1 MPILVINDRQGRQ
14 VYEVTEERVYLGRS
28 GENHVVIDDL
38 KSSRRH
44 CSIENTKSGYMLE
57 DLNSLNGTLVNGS
70 FVSKHRLKFG
80 DIVQIGEATILF
92 ESSEAKADLA
102 PALRKEQEFK
112 ARTEPA
118 IETMPEPAPGE
129 AAERASE
136 ENLKTRKIQMKS
148 PVELQQE
155 NKILRKML
163 EINRAL
169 SSELDVHSL
178 LEKIL
183 DSAIE
188 ITSAE
193 RGFLILLEGGE
204 MRFEVA
210 RGADKV
216 NIENPEVQISHH
228 ITSEVISSRHSVIS
242 ADAQMDGRFS
252 DSRSVRNLQLRSVLC
267 TPLAGREGLIGAIYI
282 DNAYEEAIFAQDDIA
297 LMEAFSSQAAITIEN
312 ARLLDE
318 NKKKH
323 EEIRES
329 YRRIEALNRELENKV
344 VRQTRELLSVKEE
357 LEESVSHLK
366 LKYRYDS
373 IIGRGAKMMEILK
386 LLDRITDVNV
396 PVLIEGE
403 SGTGKE
409 LIAKAIHFNGPRKD
423 RPFVS
428 ENCAAISETLLESE
442 LFGYM
447 KGAFT
452 GAEKNK
458 KGLFEVANGG
468 TLFLDEIGDMSSDM
482 QKKLL
487 RVLQEGEI
495 RPVGGKET
503 KKVDVRIL
511 SATNQR
517 LTDLIEKGRFR
528 EDLFY
533 RLNVVN
539 IIVPPLRDRRED
551 IPELI
556 TYFMTAIQAQTGRKI
571 DRITKEAIK
580 LLIEYAWPGNVR
592 ELENELKKMVALGG
606 PVLDVSALSANIIK
620 SGEPKSDAADLDGSS
635 LKEMVEKV
643 EKETIVKILQTTMW
657 NKTKA
662 ARLLG
667 LSRLGLRKKIE
678 RYGLDVT

>member
-1 MPILVINDRQGRQ
+1 MPILIINDRQGRQ
-14 VYEVTEERVYLGRS
+14 IYEIAEDRIYLGRS
-28 GENHVVIDDL
+28 GENHVIIDDL

-57 DLNSLNGTLVNGS
+57 DLNSLNGTIVNGS
-70 FVSKHRLKFG
+70 FVTKHRLKFG
-80 DIVQIGEATILF
+80 DVVQIGEATIAF
-92 ESSEAKADLA
+92 ESPDAKINLA
-102 PALRKEQEFK
+102 GPAEKTQQ
-112 ARTEPA
+112 AASMTEPA
-118 IETMPEPAPGE
+118 IETVPEE
-129 AAERASE
+129 KT
-136 ENLKTRKIQMKS
+136 KTRKLQMKT
-148 PVELQQE
+148 PAELQKE

-163 EINRAL
+163 EINKAL
-169 SSELDVHSL
+169 STELEIHSL
-178 LEKIL
+178 LAKIL

-188 ITSAE
+188 LTTAE

-210 RGADKV
+210 RKSDKTD
-216 NIENPEVQISHH
+216 IENPEVLISHH

-267 TPLAGREGLIGAIYI
+267 TPLSGREGLIGAIYI
-282 DNAYEEAIFAQDDIA
+282 DNPYEESIFAQDDIA
-297 LMEAFSSQAAITIEN
+297 LMEAFSSQAAITLEN
-312 ARLLDE
+312 ARLLED
-318 NKKKH
+318 NRKKH
-323 EEIRES
+323 EEIKES
-329 YRRIEALNRELENKV
+329 YKQIESLNKELENKV
-344 VRQTRELLSVKEE
+344 VRQTRELMSVKEE

-366 LKYRYDS
+366 LKYRYDN
-373 IIGRGAKMMEILK
+373 IIGRSPKMMEILR

-452 GAEKNK
+452 GADKNK

-468 TLFLDEIGDMSSDM
+468 TLFLDEIGDMSPDM

-487 RVLQEGEI
+487 RALQEGEI

-511 SATNQR
+511 SATNQH
-517 LTDLIEKGRFR
+517 LSDLIEKGRFR

-539 IIVPPLRDRRED
+539 ICIPPLRDRRED
-551 IPELI
+551 INDLI
-556 TYFMTAIQAQTGRKI
+556 AHFMTNIQIQTGRNI
-571 DRITKEAIK
+571 ERITKEAMK
-580 LLIEYAWPGNVR
+580 LLLEYSWPGNVR
-592 ELENELKKMVALGG
+592 ELENEIKKMIALGG
-606 PVLDVSALSANIIK
+606 PVLDVSALSTHILKVA
-620 SGEPKSDAADLDGSS
+620 EPKSEIMELDGGS
-635 LKEMVEKV
+635 LKSVVEKV
-643 EKETIVKILQTTMW
+643 EKEMIVRVLQNTMW

-662 ARLLG
+662 ARMLG

-678 RYGLDVT
+678 RYGLDAE